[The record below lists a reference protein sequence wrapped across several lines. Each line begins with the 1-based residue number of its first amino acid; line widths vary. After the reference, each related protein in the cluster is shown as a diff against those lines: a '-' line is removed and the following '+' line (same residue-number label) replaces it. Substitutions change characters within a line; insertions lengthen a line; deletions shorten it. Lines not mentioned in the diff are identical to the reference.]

1 MADTSVK
8 KVKRSRLSLW
18 VEKFKAAD
26 KDDKK
31 RLITDLLFNNAM
43 YIIIAIAVIFIAI
56 KVPAFLSVSSI
67 VNIVSLTAAGYC
79 GMYRINGYRYFSR
92 SMRRS
97 YRLRCGFASSNDG
110 VCKQD
115 VSKS

>member
-1 MADTSVK
+1 MADTSIK
-8 KVKRSRLSLW
+8 KVKRSRISLW

-67 VNIVSLTAAGYC
+67 VNIVSLTAAKLPIALGIAGC
-79 GMYRINGYRYFSR
+79 IGR
-92 SMRRS
+92 SMCRS
-97 YRLRCGFASSNDG
+97 YRLRCGFAFANDG
-110 VCKQD
+110 LCQQNVP
-115 VSKS
+115 KS

>member
-1 MADTSVK
+1 MYKEDFIMADTSIK
-8 KVKRSRLSLW
+8 KVKRSRISLW

-56 KVPAFLSVSSI
+56 KVPDF
-67 VNIVSLTAAGYC
+67 
-79 GMYRINGYRYFSR
+79 
-92 SMRRS
+92 
-97 YRLRCGFASSNDG
+97 
-110 VCKQD
+110 
-115 VSKS
+115 